1 MSQARSGDLS
11 VHGLVGY
18 KAVARLDLRLVCLGM
33 WYILLGGLVRDGRA
47 EPEADSVQVH
57 KRKEERPGCIWL
69 G

>member
-1 MSQARSGDLS
+1 MF
-11 VHGLVGY
+11 GY
-18 KAVARLDLRLVCLGM
+18 VVYPVTESEQREDERPVCRGF
-33 WYILLGGLVRDGRA
+33 GGLVRDGRA